1 LIAASASLDVG
12 QSSTTRKGRHGIVLI
27 VVGVVLVA
35 GLLAGGGVWL
45 FGGSSSPSSSPSAP
59 ISSAARAVLERALA
73 SARAAGSFHYVS
85 TSTNSTTGT
94 FITLGDAGQ
103 SSGKQEI
110 TTNSPNGTAR
120 FTVIVVG
127 IACYFRGD
135 SLAMRENLNVSAAV
149 AQAHAEQWIS
159 LSRSDAPYASVYA
172 AVDTHDAL
180 YDNIAFKPQR
190 DMGTSTIS
198 GRRVRTIGG
207 TAEPVNIPGEPS
219 LPIKG
224 TSTLEVSATTHL
236 PVRYSER
243 GTVSVN
249 RGSERTSSTMTF
261 SDFGEEVSESS
272 PPGAIPFSSFGGT
285 GGGSST
291 SPRLVTSPRL

>member
-1 LIAASASLDVG
+1 MAASASLDAG
-12 QSSTTRKGRHGIVLI
+12 QPSTTRRRRHRITFI

-59 ISSAARAVLERALA
+59 ISSAARTVLERALA
-73 SARAAGSFHYVS
+73 SVRAAGSFHYVS
-85 TSTNSTTGT
+85 TSINSATGT

-103 SSGKQEI
+103 SSGKQDI
-110 TTNSPNGTAR
+110 TTTSPNGTAR

-127 IACYFRGD
+127 TACYFQGD
-135 SLAMRENLNVSAAV
+135 YLAMQENLNVSAAV

-159 LSRSDAPYASVYA
+159 LSPSDGPYASVYA

-207 TAEPVNIPGEPS
+207 TAKPLNIPGEPS
-219 LPIKG
+219 MPIKG
-224 TSTLEVSATTHL
+224 TATLEVSVTTHL
-236 PVRYSER
+236 PVRYSES
-243 GTVSVN
+243 GTMRVN
-249 RGSERTSSTMTF
+249 GESERMSFTMTF
-261 SDFGEEVSESS
+261 SDFGEEVSESP
-272 PPGAIPFSSFGGT
+272 PPGAIPFSSFGT
-285 GGGSST
+285 GGGGST
-291 SPRLVTSPRL
+291 SPSLVTSPRLSL